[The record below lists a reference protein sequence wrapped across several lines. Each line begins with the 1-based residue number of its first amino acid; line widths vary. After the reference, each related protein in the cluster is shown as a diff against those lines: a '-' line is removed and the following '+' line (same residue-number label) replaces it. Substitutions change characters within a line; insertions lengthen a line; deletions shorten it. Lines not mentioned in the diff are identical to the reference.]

1 MCFSDNHSSNRTS
14 IESKN
19 ASNIEALELTKLGL
33 MYQTTAFLQH
43 TIKRIEDQH
52 LQTTLDANQFSQN
65 KSSSISPL
73 HLLVVQYSPRF
84 YVAVSA
90 LCVVVVVLLPSSML
104 SCSLPGELLTLRLVR
119 AVASLLLLLLSSLL
133 GQLLCART
141 GEERKR
147 ANVWRVHI
155 VVPSGFV
162 PPLAWG
168 K

>member
-1 MCFSDNHSSNRTS
+1 
-14 IESKN
+14 
-19 ASNIEALELTKLGL
+19 

-119 AVASLLLLLLSSLL
+119 AVASLLLLLCLLCSVSCFVLAPARKERGQMCGVCILWYHQDLYLPLL
-133 GQLLCART
+133 GASE
-141 GEERKR
+141 GKGH
-147 ANVWRVHI
+147 N
-155 VVPSGFV
+155 SGQSKEIRLIFRISF
-162 PPLAWG
+162 AY
-168 K
+168 